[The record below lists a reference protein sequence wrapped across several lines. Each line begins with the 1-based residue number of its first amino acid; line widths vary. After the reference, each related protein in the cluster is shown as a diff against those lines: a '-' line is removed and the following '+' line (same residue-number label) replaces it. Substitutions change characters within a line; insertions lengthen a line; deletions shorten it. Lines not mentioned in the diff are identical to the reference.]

1 MASERDEQQAGA
13 PANAAGTEDD
23 APSEQVLRETREA
36 SMRAEGGGSSDE
48 DAIREAAQD
57 GEGGS

>member
-13 PANAAGTEDD
+13 QANTSGTEDD
-23 APSEQVLRETREA
+23 TPSEQVLRETREA

-48 DAIREAAQD
+48 DSIREAAQQD
-57 GEGGS
+57 GEG